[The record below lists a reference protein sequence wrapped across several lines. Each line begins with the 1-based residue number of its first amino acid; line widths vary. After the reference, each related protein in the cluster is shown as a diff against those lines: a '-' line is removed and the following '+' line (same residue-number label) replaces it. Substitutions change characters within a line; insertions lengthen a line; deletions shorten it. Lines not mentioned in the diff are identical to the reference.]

1 MCFAVSQFEWV
12 AGQRPSVLV
21 SHFGLLQRSVG
32 ALPVDHAEGDAL
44 GLRREGPGD
53 GGTGR
58 AHDDGDGAV
67 TAGLDEKLPAA
78 VPKAGDVIDCEGD
91 IKPATQPRGA
101 KEDMTDMTMKQHI
114 HG

>member
-1 MCFAVSQFEWV
+1 M
-12 AGQRPSVLV
+12 LV
-21 SHFGLLQRSVG
+21 SHFGLLQRRVC

-44 GLRREGPGD
+44 GLRRERPGD

-58 AHDDGDGAV
+58 VHDDGDGAV

-78 VPKAGDVIDCEGD
+78 VLKARDVIDSQVD
-91 IKPATQPRGA
+91 IEPAAERRGA
-101 KEDMTDMTMKQHI
+101 KQDMTDMTVKQHI